1 MNLSTLWRPIMS
13 ERLGLFSPPEHP
25 VLSLSVQAQSVAPVR
40 ERKEFEVLVRHIL
53 NRFFNN
59 ELLASDDEK
68 KRVMQIACAI
78 ALPTLVVSL
87 FLFPA
92 YHAFPPAPAQRR
104 FWPQVG
110 DHYFYVMYSFVVM
123 GAATVYEWDLLF
135 PDILDIFVLSIL
147 PIPNRQLFF
156 ARVLALAIFLCLVQF
171 GTSILGTL
179 FFPLAAEQFNFPR
192 HLISHFIAVT
202 MSGMFAATF
211 FLSIQGVLLNTVGE
225 RIFRRITPLLQG
237 ASIMLLLVVLLLCP
251 TVIGSIQPV
260 LTSGSSAIRYFP
272 PFWFLGIY
280 EHLFVGES
288 APAVFHL
295 LARTGCYALLLM
307 LACTLLTY
315 PLAYRRRVRQ
325 LIEGTAATKTAE
337 RTNGP
342 FRRLLHGTILRHPS
356 ERAVFHFIGQT
367 ILRSQRQ
374 RVTLAMF
381 GGLSVALTLAQM
393 VVLRVE
399 PGHVYPAL
407 LVSGIRSA
415 IPIMVFFTVVGLRS
429 VLSAPVDR
437 RGSWLFGVL
446 IGRPRSNILAGT
458 SVWITLWALII
469 SMGTALLLHGLSP
482 VSMKI
487 PRITM
492 GQILL
497 AAGLSFLLSDVLLF
511 SVRTIPFTHL
521 RKGSVNDLPLA
532 VLRYFVLF
540 PIFVSIVLGKEAWIE
555 ASGLHL
561 LATLLVFLAVHLLLR
576 KARLHFLSQFTL
588 DTPPDETEEFPQRLG
603 LRDF

>member
-1 MNLSTLWRPIMS
+1 MS
-13 ERLGLFSPPEHP
+13 DRLGLFAPPKNP
-25 VLSLSVQAQSVAPVR
+25 VLSLSVQAQSVAPAR
-40 ERKEFEVLVRHIL
+40 ERREFEVLVRHIL

-68 KRVMQIACAI
+68 KRVMQIACAV
-78 ALPTLVVSL
+78 ALPTLIVSL

-92 YHAFPPAPAQRR
+92 YHAFPPAPAHRP
-104 FWPQVG
+104 FWSQVS

-147 PIPNRQLFF
+147 PIQNRRLFF
-156 ARVLALAIFLCLVQF
+156 ARVLALAIFLCLTQL

-192 HLISHFIAVT
+192 HLLSHFVAVT
-202 MSGMFAATF
+202 MSGMFAATS

-225 RIFRRITPLLQG
+225 RVFRRITPLLQG
-237 ASIMLLLVVLLLCP
+237 GSIMALLAVLLLCP
-251 TVIGSIQPV
+251 TIAGSVEPL
-260 LTSGSSAIRYFP
+260 LTSGSTAVRYFP

-280 EHLFVGES
+280 ECLFGGAS

-295 LARTGCYALLLM
+295 LARTGCYALLAM
-307 LACTLLTY
+307 LGCTVLTY

-325 LIEGTAATKTAE
+325 LIEGTAASKSGKRA
-337 RTNGP
+337 NGL
-342 FRRLLHGTILRHPS
+342 FVRLLHGTILR
-356 ERAVFHFIGQT
+356 RASRRAIFHFISQT

-381 GGLSVALTLAQM
+381 GGLSVALVLAQM
-393 VVLRVE
+393 IVLRVQ
-399 PGHVYPAL
+399 PGRVYPDL
-407 LVSGIRSA
+407 LPSGIRSA
-415 IPIMVFFTVVGLRS
+415 IPIMIFFTVVGFRS
-429 VLSAPVDR
+429 VLTAPVDR

-446 IGRPRSNILAGT
+446 IGRPRSDHLAGT
-458 SVWITLWALII
+458 SVWVTLWALII
-469 SMGTALLLHGLSP
+469 GMATALLLHT
-482 VSMKI
+482 VSSTGMKT
-487 PRITM
+487 PRITL
-492 GQILL
+492 GQLL
-497 AAGLSFLLSDVLLF
+497 VAAGLSFLLSDILLF

-532 VLRYFVLF
+532 VFRYVVAF
-540 PIFVSIVLGKEAWIE
+540 PIFVAIVLQRETWIE
-555 ASGLHL
+555 ASAMHL
-561 LATLLVFLAVHLLLR
+561 FVTLLIFLAAHLLLR
-576 KARLHFLSQFTL
+576 GVHARFLAQFTL

-603 LRDF
+603 LRDS

>member
-1 MNLSTLWRPIMS
+1 MS

-25 VLSLSVQAQSVAPVR
+25 VLSLSVQAKSFVPVR
-40 ERKEFEVLVRHIL
+40 EQKEFEVLVRHIL

-59 ELLASDDEK
+59 ELLASDDET
-68 KRVMQIACAI
+68 KRVMQIAWAV

-92 YHAFPPAPAQRR
+92 YHAFPPAPAHRP
-104 FWPQVG
+104 FWSQVG

-156 ARVLALAIFLCLVQF
+156 ARVLALAIFLCLVQL

-192 HLISHFIAVT
+192 HLFSHFIAVT
-202 MSGMFAATF
+202 MSGMFAATC

-237 ASIMLLLVVLLLCP
+237 VSILLLLVVLLLCP
-251 TVIGSIQPV
+251 TVAGSVKPL
-260 LTSGSSAIRYFP
+260 LTSGSTAIRYFP

-280 EHLFVGES
+280 ECLFVGGS
-288 APAVFHL
+288 APVIFHL
-295 LARTGCYALLLM
+295 LARTGCYALLFM
-307 LACTLLTY
+307 FACTLLTY

-325 LIEGTAATKTAE
+325 LIEGSAATKTAG
-337 RTNGP
+337 RANSTI
-342 FRRLLHGTILRHPS
+342 RYLLHGTILRHPS
-356 ERAVFHFIGQT
+356 KRAVFHFISQT

-381 GGLSVALTLAQM
+381 GGLSIAIALAQM
-393 VVLRVE
+393 IVLRVE
-399 PGHVYPAL
+399 PGHVYPTL
-407 LVSGIRSA
+407 LANGIRSA
-415 IPIMVFFTVVGLRS
+415 VPIMVFFTVVGLRS

-446 IGRPRSNILAGT
+446 IGRPRSGHLAGT
-458 SVWITLWALII
+458 SIWITLWALII
-469 SMGTALLLHGLSP
+469 SLGTALLLHALSP
-482 VSMKI
+482 AGMKI
-487 PRITM
+487 PLITV
-492 GQILL
+492 GQFVV
-497 AAGLSFLLSDVLLF
+497 AAGLSFFLSDILLF

-521 RKGSVNDLPLA
+521 HKGSVNDLPLA

-540 PIFVSIVLGKEAWIE
+540 PIFVSIVLQKEAWIE
-555 ASGLHL
+555 ASTRHL
-561 LATLLVFLAVHLLLR
+561 CETLLVILAAHFLLRRAHVRFLA
-576 KARLHFLSQFTL
+576 QFTV

>member
-1 MNLSTLWRPIMS
+1 MLWRSTMS

-59 ELLASDDEK
+59 ELLASDDET
-68 KRVMQIACAI
+68 KRVMQIGYAI
-78 ALPTLVVSL
+78 ALPTLLVSL

-92 YHAFPPAPAQRR
+92 YHAFPPAPAHRP
-104 FWPQVG
+104 FWWQVG

-147 PIPNRQLFF
+147 PIPNRRLFL
-156 ARVLALAIFLCLVQF
+156 ARVLALMIFLCLVQL

-179 FFPLAAEQFNFPR
+179 FFPLVAEQTNFPR
-192 HLISHFIAVT
+192 HLFSHFIAVT
-202 MSGMFAATF
+202 MSGMFAATC

-225 RIFRRITPLLQG
+225 RIFRRITPMLQG
-237 ASIMLLLVVLLLCP
+237 ASIMLLLVVFLLCP
-251 TVIGSIQPV
+251 TVIGSIQPL

-280 EHLFVGES
+280 ECLFAGGS
-288 APAVFHL
+288 APTIFHL
-295 LARTGCYALLLM
+295 LARTGCYALFFM
-307 LACTLLTY
+307 LASTLLTY

-325 LIEGTAATKTAE
+325 LIEGSAAARATG

-342 FRRLLHGTILRHPS
+342 IHRLLHCTVLRHPS
-356 ERAVFHFIGQT
+356 KRAVFHFIGQT
-367 ILRSQRQ
+367 ILRSQRH

-381 GGLSVALTLAQM
+381 GGLSVALALAEM
-393 VVLRVE
+393 MVLRVK
-399 PGHVYPAL
+399 PGHIYPTL
-407 LVSGIRSA
+407 LASGIRSA
-415 IPIMVFFTVVGLRS
+415 IPIMVFLTIVGLRS

-437 RGSWLFGVL
+437 RGSWLFRVL
-446 IGRPRSNILAGT
+446 IGRPRSDHLGGT
-458 SVWITLWALII
+458 DVWITLWALII
-469 SMGTALLLHGLSP
+469 GLGTALLLHVLSP
-482 VSMKI
+482 ASMKV
-487 PRITM
+487 PRITF
-492 GQILL
+492 GQLVV
-497 AAGLSFLLSDVLLF
+497 AGGLSFLLSDLLLF

-521 RKGSVNDLPLA
+521 RKGSVNDVPLT
-532 VLRYFVLF
+532 VLRYFILF
-540 PIFVSIVLGKEAWIE
+540 PIFVSIVLQKEAWIE
-555 ASGLHL
+555 ASRVHL
-561 LATLLVFLAVHLLLR
+561 LATVLVFFGAHFLLR
-576 KARLHFLSQFTL
+576 RARSHFLEQFTL

-603 LRDF
+603 LRDS

>member
-1 MNLSTLWRPIMS
+1 MS
-13 ERLGLFSPPEHP
+13 ERLGLFAPPEHP
-25 VLSLSVQAQSVAPVR
+25 VLSLSVQAQSVTPVR
-40 ERKEFEVLVRHIL
+40 ERSEFEVLVRHIV

-59 ELLASDDEK
+59 ELLASDDER
-68 KRVMQIACAI
+68 KRVMQIACAV
-78 ALPTLVVSL
+78 ALPILIVSL

-92 YHAFPPAPAQRR
+92 YHAFPPAPAHRP
-104 FWPQVG
+104 FWSQVS

-192 HLISHFIAVT
+192 HFLSHLIAVT
-202 MSGMFAATF
+202 MSGMFAATC

-225 RIFRRITPLLQG
+225 RVFRRITPLLQG
-237 ASIMLLLVVLLLCP
+237 SSIMLLLVVLFLCP
-251 TVIGSIQPV
+251 TVAGSVEPL
-260 LTSGSSAIRYFP
+260 LTSGGTAIRYFP

-280 EHLFVGES
+280 ECLFVGTS
-288 APAVFHL
+288 APAIFHL
-295 LARTGCYALLLM
+295 LAQTGCYALLFM
-307 LACTLLTY
+307 FACTLLTY

-325 LIEGTAATKTAE
+325 LIEGAAVTQSAS
-337 RTNGP
+337 RTNRP
-342 FRRLLHGTILRHPS
+342 VLRLLHRTILRRPS
-356 ERAVFHFIGQT
+356 NRAVFHFISQT
-367 ILRSQRQ
+367 VLRSQRQ

-393 VVLRVE
+393 IVLRVH

-407 LVSGIRSA
+407 LPSGIRSA
-415 IPIMVFFTVVGLRS
+415 IPIMIFFTVVGLRS
-429 VLSAPVDR
+429 VVLTPVDR

-446 IGRPRSNILAGT
+446 IGRPRSEHLAGIDI
-458 SVWITLWALII
+458 WITLWALII
-469 SMGTALLLHGLSP
+469 SLGTALLLHTVSPAGL
-482 VSMKI
+482 KI
-487 PRITM
+487 YRITI
-492 GQILL
+492 GQLVV
-497 AAGLSFLLSDVLLF
+497 AGGLSFLLSDILLF

-521 RKGSVNDLPLA
+521 HKGSVNDLALA
-532 VLRYFVLF
+532 VLRYFVIF
-540 PIFVSIVLGKEAWIE
+540 PIFVSIVLQKEVWVE
-555 ASGLHL
+555 ASAVHL
-561 LATLLVFLAVHLLLR
+561 FITFLIFLAAHLLLR
-576 KARLHFLSQFTL
+576 RAHAHFLAQSTL

-603 LRDF
+603 LRDS